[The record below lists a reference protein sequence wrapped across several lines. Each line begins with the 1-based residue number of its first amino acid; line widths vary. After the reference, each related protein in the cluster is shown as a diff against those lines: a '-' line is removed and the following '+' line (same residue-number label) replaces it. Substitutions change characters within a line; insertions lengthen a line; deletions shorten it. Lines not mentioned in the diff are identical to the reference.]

1 MLKIVPSFVLKF
13 EAIAAGI
20 GIVLLYL
27 LQVVTPDPFVWSLS
41 IAGALIT
48 VVLLAFMAL
57 GGSWIMVHIYEQVR
71 RDYKDRVHALEEKV
85 SDLEKRFRIEQIDK
99 DALVNQ
105 LENAIEDLEQAH
117 NMIRNYER
125 RLGANSG

>member
-1 MLKIVPSFVLKF
+1 MLKIVPPFVLKF

-41 IAGALIT
+41 ISGALIT

-57 GGSWIMVHIYEQVR
+57 GGSWIMIHIYEQVR
-71 RDYKDRVHALEEKV
+71 KDYKDRVLALEGKV

-99 DALVNQ
+99 DTLANQ

-125 RLGANSG
+125 RLGGK